1 MEGAMTTPG
10 DRIAGLR
17 KLAGLKQVQLAQRAR
32 YSLSM
37 VRAVEQNREPAS
49 PGFVAAVAGVLG
61 VEPEYLTGTPYYE
74 LIEKDGPL
82 EGLGELRSLLA
93 EGPYVRAV
101 EPPSLAELETEM
113 AAVDLAYR
121 NDKGRSALARIP
133 VLLRQ
138 LYGALHAVRDGE
150 RGRVFSLLCAA
161 YVTTERLCRRFG
173 FTNLAPTVLDRL
185 EWAAAEADDP
195 LYAAQAKIKRARILM
210 YHNANDVGLQLVEQG
225 LDMIEGG
232 TDRADA
238 VRGYGHLCGAIV
250 AARGIRPDA
259 AADHIEHAR
268 TLAATMRGE
277 SDLYGTL
284 FGPANVG
291 IHACAVALE
300 SGDPDRAARE
310 GSVLALPTAIAPPR
324 AGHHWQDVARAWV
337 LVGQPDKA
345 LRALYKARAAAPQ
358 QTRLHPSVRE
368 TVYGI
373 ASAQRRQSDSLL
385 GFAHWL
391 GATL

>member
-1 MEGAMTTPG
+1 MTTTG
-10 DRIAGLR
+10 DRIASLR
-17 KLAGLKQVQLAQRAR
+17 KLAGLKQIQLAQRAQ

-49 PGFVAAVAGVLG
+49 PGFVAAIASALG
-61 VEPEYLTGTPYYE
+61 VEPEHLTGAPYYDI
-74 LIEKDGPL
+74 IEEDGPL
-82 EGLGELRSLLA
+82 DGVAELRSVLA

-101 EPPSLAELETEM
+101 EPPSLAELTTEM
-113 AAVDLAYR
+113 AAIDLAYR
-121 NDKGRSALARIP
+121 NDKGRIALARMP

-138 LYGALHAVRDGE
+138 LYGALHAATDSD
-150 RGRVFSLLCAA
+150 RGKVFSLLCAA
-161 YVTTERLCRRFG
+161 HVTTERLCRRFG
-173 FTNLAPTVLDRL
+173 FTALAPTVLDRL
-185 EWAAAEADDP
+185 EWAAVGADDP

-210 YHNANDVGLQLVEQG
+210 YHNANEVGLSLVEQG
-225 LDMIEGG
+225 IDLVEGDG
-232 TDRADA
+232 EAANA

-250 AARGIRPDA
+250 AARAIRPDTA
-259 AADHIEHAR
+259 AEHIEHAR
-268 TLAATMRGE
+268 RLAPSMPHE

-284 FGPANVG
+284 FGPGNVG

-310 GSVLALPTAIAPPR
+310 GSELILPPEIAPPR

-345 LRALYKARAAAPQ
+345 LKALGAARAVAPQ

-368 TVYGI
+368 TLYAV
-373 ASAQRRQSDSLL
+373 ASTERRRTDSLSN
-385 GFAHWL
+385 FASWVGVAL
-391 GATL
+391 

>member
-1 MEGAMTTPG
+1 MTTTG

-32 YSLSM
+32 YSVSM

-74 LIEKDGPL
+74 LIEEDGPL
-82 EGLGELRSLLA
+82 EGLAELRSVLA
-93 EGPYVRAV
+93 EGPYVRPI
-101 EPPSLAELETEM
+101 EPAPLPELAAEM
-113 AAVDLAYR
+113 AAIDLAYR
-121 NDKGRSALARIP
+121 NDKGRWALARIP

-138 LYGALHAVRDGE
+138 LYGALHAAPDGE
-150 RGRVFSLLCAA
+150 RGPVLSLLCAA
-161 YVTTERLCRRFG
+161 HVTTERLCRRFG
-173 FTNLAPTVLDRL
+173 FTNLAPSVLDRL
-185 EWAAAEADDP
+185 EWAAAQADDP

-210 YHNANDVGLQLVEQG
+210 YHNANDVGMPLVEQA
-225 LDMIEGG
+225 LDMIEGD
-232 TDRADA
+232 TQAANA

-250 AARGIRPDA
+250 AARGIRPDV
-259 AADHIEHAR
+259 AADHLRHAQV
-268 TLAATMRGE
+268 LAPRMRGE

-291 IHACAVALE
+291 IHSCAVALE
-300 SGDPDRAARE
+300 SGDPDRAARQ
-310 GSVLALPTAIAPPR
+310 GSALELPAGIAPPR

-345 LRALYKARAAAPQ
+345 LRALYTARAAAPQ

-368 TVYGI
+368 TVYAI
-373 ASAQRRQSDSLL
+373 ASAQRRRSDNLL

-391 GATL
+391 GASL